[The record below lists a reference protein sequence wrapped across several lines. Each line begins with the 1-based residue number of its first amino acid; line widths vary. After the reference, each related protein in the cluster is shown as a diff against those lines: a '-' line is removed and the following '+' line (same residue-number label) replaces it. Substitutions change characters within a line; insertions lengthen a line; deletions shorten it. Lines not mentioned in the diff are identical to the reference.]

1 MKKIADVSFILSHYR
16 SHAVGDFYETRIEI
30 WAGFG
35 PVGITD
41 YEQLLRP
48 IFFQVFVVKKKY
60 NKNIVVSAL
69 KSCIK

>member
-16 SHAVGDFYETRIEI
+16 SPEVGDFYGTRIEI

-48 IFFQVFVVKKKY
+48 VFFKFLWSK
-60 NKNIVVSAL
+60 KNI
-69 KSCIK
+69 IKTL